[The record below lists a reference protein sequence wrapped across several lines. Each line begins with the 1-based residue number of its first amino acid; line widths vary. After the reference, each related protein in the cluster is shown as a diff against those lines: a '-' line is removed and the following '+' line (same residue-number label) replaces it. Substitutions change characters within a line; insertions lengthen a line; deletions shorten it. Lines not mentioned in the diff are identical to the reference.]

1 MSYTSLSILES
12 PDTLKDVSE
21 LFKKKALW
29 KIITS
34 KLSWIIK
41 IMTMSTE
48 NEVRD
53 LKYINLNLEIHKNLK
68 LTNLKLKKAINLKI
82 IS

>member
-1 MSYTSLSILES
+1 
-12 PDTLKDVSE
+12 
-21 LFKKKALW
+21 
-29 KIITS
+29 
-34 KLSWIIK
+34 
-41 IMTMSTE
+41 MTMSTE

>member
-1 MSYTSLSILES
+1 
-12 PDTLKDVSE
+12 
-21 LFKKKALW
+21 
-29 KIITS
+29 
-34 KLSWIIK
+34 
-41 IMTMSTE
+41 MSTE

-82 IS
+82 ISQKCDTAMKIRIKSYQRNLKTKKVKYKYKIIQKVYP